1 MTVGNYLTSLG
12 IDGSAILSEETK
24 TERYICKAFQLKSS
38 SHRNLDSAAIQ
49 IHEYQHRTLPF
60 ST

>member
-1 MTVGNYLTSLG
+1 MTIRNYLDSLG

-24 TERYICKAFQLKSS
+24 TERYICKAFQLKKST
-38 SHRNLDSAAIQ
+38 HRKPDSAPIQ
-49 IHEYQHRTLPF
+49 IHEYQSRTLPI